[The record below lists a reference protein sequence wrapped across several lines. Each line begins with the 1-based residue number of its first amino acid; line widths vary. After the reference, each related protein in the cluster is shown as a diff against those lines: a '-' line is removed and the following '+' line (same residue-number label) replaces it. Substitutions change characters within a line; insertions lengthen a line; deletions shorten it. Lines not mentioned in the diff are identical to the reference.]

1 MTSINVSDV
10 EQLYS
15 AVNVPGHEGAKIVLS
30 PGTYVLSVADP
41 GGGSRLNKGRLEL
54 QRDMSLHGVT
64 GDRSAVVID
73 ATGLPDDSV
82 LLPLP
87 HQATNHTAPV
97 RMGRGNNTIEW
108 LTVLASPSGGGAGI
122 ATELDG
128 TANTR
133 IRIAHV
139 VSRGAS
145 RGLDVRNGGV
155 PNAGRRI
162 DADIV
167 ENECIG
173 PATNAANGIR
183 VANFPG
189 ANGGVVVATMSGN
202 RTHGYQMGC
211 LVANNRASNA
221 TVQVRSAGDRFYAN
235 GLGCLVMGGRGTS
248 AESSSSNSVRFEA
261 HGSEFVDNT
270 AALGN
275 DRGGILVVGGVSSDN
290 GASHNTVAV
299 ELFGSKVSD
308 NFSPDFKALG
318 ARQDMTAGPL
328 GTDNHVTIE
337 LHGVSK
343 HIEVVPPP
351 DPSSTNTVTVIR

>member
-1 MTSINVSDV
+1 MPSINVADV

-15 AVNVPGHEGAKIVLS
+15 AVNGSGHEGATIILAA
-30 PGTYVLSVADP
+30 GRYVLSATD
-41 GGGSRLNKGRLEL
+41 GGGVARPNKGRLEL
-54 QRDMSLHGVT
+54 QRDMSLHGFT

-97 RMGRGNNTIEW
+97 RMGRGSNTIEW
-108 LTVLASPSGGGAGI
+108 LTVLGSSMGGGAGI

-128 TANTR
+128 TENTR
-133 IRIAHV
+133 VRIAHV
-139 VSRGAS
+139 VLRGTS

-155 PNAGRRI
+155 ANAGRRI

-183 VANFPG
+183 LANFPG

-202 RTHGYQMGC
+202 RTHGFQMGC

-235 GLGCLVMGGRGTS
+235 GLGCFVMGGRGTT
-248 AESSSSNSVRFEA
+248 AEGANSNSTSFEA

-299 ELFGSKVSD
+299 ELFGSKVSG
-308 NFSPDFKALG
+308 NFSPDFRALG
-318 ARQDMTAGPL
+318 ARQDVTAGVL
-328 GTDNHVTIE
+328 GTDNHVRIE

-343 HIEVVPPP
+343 HLEVVPPP
-351 DPSSTNTVTVIR
+351 DPNSTNTVTVIR